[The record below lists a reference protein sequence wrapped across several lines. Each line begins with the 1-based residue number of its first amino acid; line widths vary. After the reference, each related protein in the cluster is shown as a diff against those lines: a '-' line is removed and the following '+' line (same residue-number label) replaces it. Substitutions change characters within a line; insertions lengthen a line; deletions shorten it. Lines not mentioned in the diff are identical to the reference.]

1 MNIEAH
7 AKINLILNVGPRR
20 DDGLH
25 ELVSV
30 MQAVSL
36 SDTLTIEQAD
46 AVTLD
51 VVPEGSAP
59 EDGTNLV
66 ARAATALRA
75 GHDVKKGAAL
85 TLTKRIP
92 VGAGLGGGSSD
103 AAATLIGL
111 KRHWDLGVSKKA
123 LEKMGASLGSDVPFC
138 VRGGTAIV
146 TGTGEE
152 VVSLPIRGPMWWVLG
167 ISDAALATA
176 DVYRAFDRV
185 GVGTTGDVYGLADA
199 IARGDIDR
207 VASALRNDLELPA
220 FSLLPGLEEGR
231 AILMEAGA
239 AGAVLSG
246 SGPTWL
252 GLARD
257 EAHAN
262 EVSWRAAGRF
272 ARTLV
277 VSSL

>member
-7 AKINLILNVGPRR
+7 AKINLLLTVGSRG
-20 DDGLH
+20 DGGLH

-30 MQAVSL
+30 MQSVSL
-36 SDTLTIEQAD
+36 TDTLTIETAD

-75 GHDVKKGAAL
+75 GHDVKKGAAI

-92 VGAGLGGGSSD
+92 AGAGLGGGSAD
-103 AAATLIGL
+103 AAATLLGL
-111 KRHWDLGVSKKA
+111 KQHWELAVSKKA

-146 TGTGEE
+146 AGTGEE
-152 VVSLPIRGPMWWVLG
+152 VISLSVRAPMWWVLG
-167 ISDAALATA
+167 LSDTSLATA
-176 DVYRAFDRV
+176 DVFAEFDRLGGGSV
-185 GVGTTGDVYGLADA
+185 GDGYEMSDA
-199 IARGDIDR
+199 IARGDLPTI
-207 VASALRNDLELPA
+207 AGALRNDLEPAA
-220 FSLLPGLEEGR
+220 FSLMPGLSEGR
-231 AILMEAGA
+231 AALLNASA
-239 AGAVLSG
+239 LAAVLSG

-257 EAHAN
+257 EAHAI
-262 EVSWRAAGRF
+262 EVASRAAGGF

-277 VSSL
+277 VVSV